1 MTKPKKR
8 PSPAQEGESLL
19 LQTGPELGPRS
30 HRPKAGSSDGAAP
43 RTLAV
48 KWEEAIQEAGE
59 LPKDLPGKPFA
70 RRAAEADAWAKELK
84 DAPAGRPVVRMGR
97 PSKAAP
103 KVETELVTF
112 RTDKREKEAL
122 EALAEALG
130 RNLSD
135 LLRDVTHNLVAS
147 FKAGQ
152 KSMRAKV

>member
-1 MTKPKKR
+1 MTK
-8 PSPAQEGESLL
+8 
-19 LQTGPELGPRS
+19 
-30 HRPKAGSSDGAAP
+30 PKAGSSAASKS
-43 RTLAV
+43 TLALNTSV
-48 KWEEAIQEAGE
+48 VESFGWEAAILEAGDRPKE
-59 LPKDLPGKPFA
+59 LPEKPFA
-70 RRAAEADAWAKELK
+70 KRAAEADAWAKELK

-97 PSKAAP
+97 PSKAVL

-135 LLRDVTHNLVAS
+135 LLRDVTHNLVAT

-152 KSMRAKV
+152 KSARARN

>member
-1 MTKPKKR
+1 MTKPKTR
-8 PSPAQEGESLL
+8 PSQAQEGEPAL
-19 LQTGPELGPRS
+19 PREKPVPRG
-30 HRPKAGSSDGAAP
+30 HRLKAGLVLEAGPAA
-43 RTLAV
+43 TAVGV
-48 KWEEAIQEAGE
+48 KWEEAIEAAGE
-59 LPKDLPGKPFA
+59 VPKDLPQIPFA

-84 DAPAGRPVVRMGR
+84 DAPPGRPVVRMGR

-135 LLRDVTHNLVAS
+135 LLRDVTHNLVAT

-152 KSMRAKV
+152 KSARNRA